1 MLKCATAHIIKPPA
15 STLLQF
21 ILTESKT
28 SRKKWGNF
36 WWLVFQ
42 NHNWS
47 CEEAANV
54 MQIKDG
60 KKSKSHQ
67 RFMLCLHLSFFPPCF
82 SHKYRYQQRNKH
94 IKNSLFL
101 KTDIWGIFQEHI
113 TSSKFWKNEYIYLFI
128 VFCISD
134 KNRILFYNWT
144 LNYQI
149 SVTATNSGLRWFKQ
163 QNQSIWHFEGL
174 MAS

>member
-1 MLKCATAHIIKPPA
+1 MKRQQMSCKLKMERSLNP
-15 STLLQF
+15 
-21 ILTESKT
+21 
-28 SRKKWGNF
+28 
-36 WWLVFQ
+36 
-42 NHNWS
+42 
-47 CEEAANV
+47 
-54 MQIKDG
+54 IKD
-60 KKSKSHQ
+60 
-67 RFMLCLHLSFFPPCF
+67 LCYVCTSVFFPRF

-149 SVTATNSGLRWFKQ
+149 SVTASNSGLRWFKQ
-163 QNQSIWHFEGL
+163 QNQSMWHFEGL